1 MIRDW
6 SEHQLNMDFSQ
17 IGETCSD
24 IDLIHVTK
32 KKRLII
38 GEIKNVKGIF
48 KDGQKRLLAG
58 IIDAHKGGGA
68 VLYITH
74 DKDVHQGDEVVDVSE
89 CLVEEYYWG
98 GEWRFPSEFLTVKD
112 AIKRLEEM

>member
-6 SEHQLNMDFSQ
+6 SEHQLNMDFSE
-17 IGETCSD
+17 IGVPCSD
-24 IDLIHVTK
+24 IDMIHVTRK
-32 KKRLII
+32 GRLII
-38 GEIKNVKGIF
+38 GEIKNSKGNF
-48 KDGQKRLLAG
+48 HDGQRRLLAK
-58 IIDAHKGGGA
+58 IVDSYSAGGT
-68 VLYITH
+68 VLFITH
-74 DKDVHQGDEVVDVSE
+74 DKDVHQGDGVVDVSE